1 MTPEFIQAGP
11 GQNLLPTII
20 DADQPDNLI
29 IGGGKDII
37 YWSVSQEKVTKD
49 YSYIMAA
56 YNLFNGTDQRKE
68 LSVCFRF

>member
-37 YWSVSQEKVTKD
+37 YWSVSQEKVNKH
-49 YSYIMAA
+49 
-56 YNLFNGTDQRKE
+56 
-68 LSVCFRF
+68 FRGVISSFIDAMV